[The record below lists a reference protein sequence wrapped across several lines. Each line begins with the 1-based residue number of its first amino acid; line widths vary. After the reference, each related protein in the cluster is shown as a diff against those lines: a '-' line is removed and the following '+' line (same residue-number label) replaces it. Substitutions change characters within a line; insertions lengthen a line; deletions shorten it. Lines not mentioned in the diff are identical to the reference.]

1 MTWDSY
7 TANLRSYMQPLGK
20 SLRDPKAKLGV
31 LSATLFAAVGVAAL
45 NSPVLAEGCSALE
58 EATVQDVRD
67 ATVTALNEDIDGSVV
82 DIVATARGRV
92 DSFVFAYTSK
102 NEAGSFIRT
111 VSVRP
116 DKVALCED
124 ADGVKA
130 DISLPASK
138 LDLLREVAIGF
149 SGDEG
154 TTFVTT
160 LYHPAHLSLAALSF
174 WHQDQGDAQVKLKL
188 FRVGDIMRVGAV
200 AETNKSVSQPRPF
213 WQVSRPDYELHRVS
227 LPI

>member
-1 MTWDSY
+1 MTWDNY
-7 TANLRSYMQPLGK
+7 KANVRSYMQPFSG

-31 LSATLFAAVGVAAL
+31 LSATLFAAVGIAAF
-45 NSPVLAEGCSALE
+45 NSPVMAEGCSVLE
-58 EATVQDVRD
+58 EASVQEMRD

-82 DIVATARGRV
+82 DIVATSRGRV
-92 DSFVFAYTSK
+92 DSFVFAYTTE
-102 NEAGSFIRT
+102 NEAGSLIRT

-116 DKVALCED
+116 DKVTLCED

-130 DISLPASK
+130 DISLPASQ
-138 LDLLREVAIGF
+138 LNLLREVAIGL
-149 SGDEG
+149 SGDDG

-174 WHQDQGDAQVKLKL
+174 WHQDQADTEVKLKL
-188 FRVGDIMRVGAV
+188 FKVGDIMRVGAV
-200 AETNKSVSQPRPF
+200 AETTNDVSQPRPF
-213 WQVSRPDYELHRVS
+213 WEVSRPDYELHRVS